1 MNARLALT
9 PLLPL
14 LLLAPSA
21 ARAQQGADGPE
32 GAEPQPRHL
41 YVNVFVG
48 AGWPAGNMNVYHD
61 PGLVAGGRGEYSI
74 SPLVR
79 VGGQLSFHAF
89 DAERPGTTDNE
100 GVIVMQ
106 AFAKALGQWGP
117 YYPFALLGLGAYVSK
132 ERETSARRWDG
143 GLQVGTGL
151 EYPVTEHLAV
161 NTGFS
166 FHMVLR
172 GGEESDYLWL
182 EGYLGFLF
190 RQP

>member
-1 MNARLALT
+1 MNARPIVA
-9 PLLPL
+9 PLLL
-14 LLLAPSA
+14 LLLAPVS
-21 ARAQQGADGPE
+21 ARAQED
-32 GAEPQPRHL
+32 AEPPPRYL
-41 YVNVFVG
+41 YLNLFLG
-48 AGWPAGNMNVYHD
+48 AAWPVGNMNVYHD
-61 PGLVAGGRGEYSI
+61 PGFVAGGRGEYAI

-79 VGGQLSFHAF
+79 VGGQLSFHSF
-89 DAERPGTTDNE
+89 DAERPGVADNE
-100 GVIVMQ
+100 GVILMQ
-106 AFAKALGQWGP
+106 AFAKALGEWGP

-132 ERETSARRWDG
+132 ERVTSGRRWDG

-151 EYPVTEHLAV
+151 EYPVTEHFAV

-172 GGEESDYLWL
+172 GGEESDYFWL

>member
-1 MNARLALT
+1 MNARLIFA

-21 ARAQQGADGPE
+21 SRAQEDA
-32 GAEPQPRHL
+32 APQPRYL

-48 AGWPAGNMNVYHD
+48 AGFPVGGMNVILD
-61 PGLVAGGRGEYSI
+61 PGFGAGGRGEYAL

-79 VGGQLSFHAF
+79 VGGQLSFHSF
-89 DAERPGTTDNE
+89 DAERPGTADNE
-100 GVIVMQ
+100 GVILMSLI
-106 AFAKALGQWGP
+106 AKALGRWEP
-117 YYPFALLGLGAYVSK
+117 YYPFALIGLGAYGSK
-132 ERETSARRWDG
+132 TLETSARRWDF
-143 GLQVGTGL
+143 GLQVGTGI
-151 EYPVTEHLAV
+151 EYPVDEQFAV
-161 NTGFS
+161 NVGFD

-172 GGEESDYLWL
+172 GGTESDYFWI